1 MVTSY
6 LRVCVYWYIDGTP
19 VATCLMVPLLES
31 ALTVHTEGIIN
42 QLLLKVNGENY
53 EGQYSHWTHHIGSR
67 HTPGRLLLLCLSYLD
82 FSVIYIFLRR
92 RGCKVEKLLIR
103 SLSGFNQCCSYI
115 LMIIK
120 RGSKPIFFL
129 LWITPQI
136 NQISDILFY

>member
-53 EGQYSHWTHHIGSR
+53 EGQYSHWTHHNGSR
-67 HTPGRLLLLCLSYLD
+67 HTPDRLLLLCLSYLV
-82 FSVIYIFLRR
+82 FSVIYCILYIFLRR

-115 LMIIK
+115 LMITK
-120 RGSKPIFFL
+120 RGSKS
-129 LWITPQI
+129 I
-136 NQISDILFY
+136 NQIFDILFY